1 MPDEEYDP
9 LFPIRAAA
17 IRLAEA
23 RRLEAAAHRRM
34 ADVLDARAEHVM
46 ARARAEKPWLVDED
60 YMVSTPIFDVIERNA
75 DQECKSTLEAVNTAY
90 ANYVQT
96 LGKHWLAT
104 GRIPQRM
111 IDLGVSV
118 GAFVESEAPS
128 PSTEGMAW
136 VRVGDVTSGIQ
147 TVMGAAMYT
156 KKKDE
161 PEK

>member
-9 LFPIRAAA
+9 LFPIRAS
-17 IRLAEA
+17 IVRLAEA

-34 ADVLDARAEHVM
+34 ADVLEARAEHVM

-60 YMVSTPIFDVIERNA
+60 YTVNTPIFDAIERSA
-75 DQECKSTLEAVNTAY
+75 DQECKSTMEAVNMAY

-96 LGKHWLAT
+96 LGKHWFAT

-111 IDLGVSV
+111 IDLGLAV
-118 GAFVESEAPS
+118 GAFVESEAPP

-136 VRVGDVTSGIQ
+136 VRVGDVTSEIQ
-147 TVMGAAMYT
+147 AAVMYT
-156 KKKDE
+156 KNKDE